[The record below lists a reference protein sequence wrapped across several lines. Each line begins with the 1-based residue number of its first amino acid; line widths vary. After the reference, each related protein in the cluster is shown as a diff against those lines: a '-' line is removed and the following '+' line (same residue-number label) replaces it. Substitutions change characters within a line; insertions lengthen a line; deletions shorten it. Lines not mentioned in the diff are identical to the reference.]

1 MITENL
7 RDYRIILASQSP
19 RRQELLRLANVDFE
33 VLTIADI
40 PEDFPAD
47 MPKSDVA
54 EYLALKKIAAYK
66 KLWTIPKTLVI
77 AADTIV
83 VLGDDI
89 MNKPAD
95 REEAITMLK
104 RLSDSMH
111 TVLTGVAIRD
121 SQKERSFTASTNV
134 YFRKLK
140 DSDIEAYVDRY
151 KPYDKAGGYGVQEY
165 IGLIGV
171 YRIEGSFYN
180 VMGLPVSTLYE
191 ELCAF

>member
-1 MITENL
+1 MIPENL
-7 RDYRIILASQSP
+7 RNYSIILASQSP
-19 RRQELLRLANVDFE
+19 RRQELLRMADVDFE

-40 PEDFPAD
+40 PEDFPAE
-47 MPKSDVA
+47 MPKSEVA

-66 KLWTIPKTLVI
+66 ELWTRPKTLVI

-95 REEAITMLK
+95 REEAIAMLK

-121 SQKERSFTASTNV
+121 SQKERSFTARTNV
-134 YFRKLK
+134 YFKKLK

-191 ELCAF
+191 ELCTF

>member
-1 MITENL
+1 MPENL

-19 RRQELLRLANVDFE
+19 RRQELLRMADVDFE

-40 PEDFPAD
+40 PEDFPAE
-47 MPKSDVA
+47 MPKSEVA

-66 KLWTIPKTLVI
+66 ELWTRPKTLVI

-89 MNKPAD
+89 MNKPAG
-95 REEAITMLK
+95 REEAIAMLK

-134 YFRKLK
+134 YFKKLK

-191 ELCAF
+191 GLCAF

>member
-1 MITENL
+1 MIPENL

-19 RRQELLRLANVDFE
+19 RRQELLRMADVDFE

-40 PEDFPAD
+40 PEDFPAE
-47 MPKSDVA
+47 MPKSEVA

-66 KLWTIPKTLVI
+66 ELWTRPKTLVI

-89 MNKPAD
+89 MNKPAG
-95 REEAITMLK
+95 REEAIAMLK

-134 YFRKLK
+134 YFKKLK

-191 ELCAF
+191 GLCAF

>member
-1 MITENL
+1 MIPENL

-19 RRQELLRLANVDFE
+19 RRQELLRMADVDFE

-40 PEDFPAD
+40 PEDFPAE
-47 MPKSDVA
+47 MPKSEVA

-66 KLWTIPKTLVI
+66 ELWTRPKTLVI

-95 REEAITMLK
+95 REEAIAMLK

-121 SQKERSFTASTNV
+121 SQKERSFTARTNV
-134 YFRKLK
+134 YFKKLK

>member
-1 MITENL
+1 MIPENL

-19 RRQELLRLANVDFE
+19 RRQELLRMADVDFE

-40 PEDFPAD
+40 PEDFPAE
-47 MPKSDVA
+47 MPKSEVA

-66 KLWTIPKTLVI
+66 ELWTRPKTLVI

-89 MNKPAD
+89 MNKPAG
-95 REEAITMLK
+95 REEAIAMLK
-104 RLSDSMH
+104 RLSSSMH

-134 YFRKLK
+134 YFKKLK

-191 ELCAF
+191 ELCTF

>member
-1 MITENL
+1 MPENL
-7 RDYRIILASQSP
+7 RNYRIILASQSP
-19 RRQELLRLANVDFE
+19 RRQELLRMADVDFE

-40 PEDFPAD
+40 PEDFPAE
-47 MPKSDVA
+47 MPKSEVA

-66 KLWTIPKTLVI
+66 ELWTRPKTLVI

-95 REEAITMLK
+95 REEAIAMLK

-121 SQKERSFTASTNV
+121 SQKERSFTARTNV
-134 YFRKLK
+134 YFKKLK

>member
-140 DSDIEAYVDRY
+140 DSDIEAYVDCY

>member
-1 MITENL
+1 MIPENL

-19 RRQELLRLANVDFE
+19 RRQELLRMADVDFE

-40 PEDFPAD
+40 PEDFPAE
-47 MPKSDVA
+47 MPKSEVA

-66 KLWTIPKTLVI
+66 ELWTRPKTLVI

-95 REEAITMLK
+95 REEAIAMLK

-134 YFRKLK
+134 YFKKLK

-191 ELCAF
+191 ELCTF

>member
-1 MITENL
+1 MIPENL

-19 RRQELLRLANVDFE
+19 RRQELLRMADVDFE

-40 PEDFPAD
+40 PEDFPAE
-47 MPKSDVA
+47 MPKSEVA

-66 KLWTIPKTLVI
+66 ELWTRPKTLVI

-95 REEAITMLK
+95 REEAIAMLK

-134 YFRKLK
+134 YFKKLK

-191 ELCAF
+191 GLCAF

>member
-1 MITENL
+1 MIPENL

-19 RRQELLRLANVDFE
+19 RRQELLRMADVDFE

-40 PEDFPAD
+40 PEDFPAE
-47 MPKSDVA
+47 MPKSEVA

-66 KLWTIPKTLVI
+66 ELWTRPKTLVI

-89 MNKPAD
+89 MNKPAG
-95 REEAITMLK
+95 REEAIAMLK

-121 SQKERSFTASTNV
+121 SQD
-134 YFRKLK
+134 RK
-140 DSDIEAYVDRY
+140 SV
-151 KPYDKAGGYGVQEY
+151 V
-165 IGLIGV
+165 
-171 YRIEGSFYN
+171 
-180 VMGLPVSTLYE
+180 
-191 ELCAF
+191 

>member
-1 MITENL
+1 MIPENL

-19 RRQELLRLANVDFE
+19 RRQELLRMADVDFE

-40 PEDFPAD
+40 PEDFPAE
-47 MPKSDVA
+47 MPKSEVA

-66 KLWTIPKTLVI
+66 ELWTRPKTLVI

-89 MNKPAD
+89 MNKPAG
-95 REEAITMLK
+95 REEAIAMLK

-134 YFRKLK
+134 YFKKLK

-191 ELCAF
+191 ELCTF

>member
-1 MITENL
+1 MIPENL
-7 RDYRIILASQSP
+7 RNYRIILASQSP
-19 RRQELLRLANVDFE
+19 RRQELLRMADVDFE

-40 PEDFPAD
+40 PEDFPAE
-47 MPKSDVA
+47 MPKSEVA

-66 KLWTIPKTLVI
+66 ELWTRPKTLVI

-89 MNKPAD
+89 MNKPAG
-95 REEAITMLK
+95 REEAIAMLK

-121 SQKERSFTASTNV
+121 SQKERSFTARTNV
-134 YFRKLK
+134 YFKKLK

>member
-1 MITENL
+1 MIPENL
-7 RDYRIILASQSP
+7 RNYRIILASQSP
-19 RRQELLRLANVDFE
+19 RRQELLRMADVDFE

-40 PEDFPAD
+40 PEDFPAE
-47 MPKSDVA
+47 MPKSEVA

-66 KLWTIPKTLVI
+66 ELWTRPKTLVI

-95 REEAITMLK
+95 REEAIAMLK

-121 SQKERSFTASTNV
+121 SQKERSFTARTNV
-134 YFRKLK
+134 YFKKLK

>member
-1 MITENL
+1 MIPENL
-7 RDYRIILASQSP
+7 RNYRIILASQSP
-19 RRQELLRLANVDFE
+19 RRQELLRMADVDFE

-40 PEDFPAD
+40 PEDFPAE
-47 MPKSDVA
+47 MPKSEVA

-66 KLWTIPKTLVI
+66 ELWTRPKTLVI

>member
-1 MITENL
+1 MIPENL

-19 RRQELLRLANVDFE
+19 RRQELLRMADVDFE

-40 PEDFPAD
+40 PEDFPAE
-47 MPKSDVA
+47 MPKSEVA

-66 KLWTIPKTLVI
+66 ELWTRPKTLVI

-89 MNKPAD
+89 MNKPAG
-95 REEAITMLK
+95 REEAIAMLK

-134 YFRKLK
+134 YFKKLK

-151 KPYDKAGGYGVQEY
+151 KPYDKAGGYGAQEY

-191 ELCAF
+191 ELCTF

>member
-1 MITENL
+1 MIPENL
-7 RDYRIILASQSP
+7 RNYRIILASQSP
-19 RRQELLRLANVDFE
+19 RRQELLRMADVDFE

-40 PEDFPAD
+40 PEDFPAE
-47 MPKSDVA
+47 MPKSEVA

-66 KLWTIPKTLVI
+66 ELWTRPKTLVI

-95 REEAITMLK
+95 REEAIAMLK

-121 SQKERSFTASTNV
+121 SQKERSFTARTNV
-134 YFRKLK
+134 YFKKLK

-191 ELCAF
+191 GLCAF